1 MATLKELENL
11 AYTEYINKDYA
22 YMIGIRF
29 SHHFQLKDRLKL
41 IIKRIK
47 ELTPYF
53 TLKR

>member
-22 YMIGIRF
+22 YMI
-29 SHHFQLKDRLKL
+29 L